1 MIQEAITNILER
13 AFKFHLISK
22 LKREEIFVQ
31 IKVTDVCALDP
42 TKFSTFDGFHS
53 LDVTKYFT
61 NISSTFVSYAD
72 ILSAIKTIQ
81 HLQILS

>member
-1 MIQEAITNILER
+1 MIQEAITNILEW

-53 LDVTKYFT
+53 LDVTKYFS
-61 NISSTFVSYAD
+61 NISNISNFSSISLLTTNK
-72 ILSAIKTIQ
+72 L
-81 HLQILS
+81 

>member
-53 LDVTKYFT
+53 LDVTKYFSNNS
-61 NISSTFVSYAD
+61 NISNISNFSSISLLTTNK
-72 ILSAIKTIQ
+72 L
-81 HLQILS
+81 